1 MLSNNYALSKF
12 DHYSNFKSMYYIGL
26 SYIREDCINTNIAT
40 QLKYH
45 TCCPRQPSYVWTN
58 LKNALL

>member
-45 TCCPRQPSYVWTN
+45 TCCPRQPSYV
-58 LKNALL
+58 